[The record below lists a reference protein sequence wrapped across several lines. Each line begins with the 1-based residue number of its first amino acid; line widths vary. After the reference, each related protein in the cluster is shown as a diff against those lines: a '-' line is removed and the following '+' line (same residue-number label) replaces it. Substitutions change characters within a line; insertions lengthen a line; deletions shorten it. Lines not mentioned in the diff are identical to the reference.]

1 MRRYNAAEII
11 ERYDEINENEVDA
24 DIKLEWIQSLEMLI
38 YDEIIKTHEDD
49 PIEAMIKEDMFESV
63 EEYFDSFDMET
74 PLLAPM
80 PYHEIYMN
88 WIDKKIAERYKETNK
103 FNASVNLFNSSYIT
117 FMDAYNRKH
126 LPLQKMP
133 NIMMRVQ

>member
-1 MRRYNAAEII
+1 MKRYSSAEII
-11 ERYDEINENEVDA
+11 DRYDGINQNEVDA
-24 DIKLEWIQSLEMLI
+24 DIKLEWIQSLEMMI

-49 PIEAMIKEDMFESV
+49 PIESMVKEGMYESA
-63 EEYFDSFDMET
+63 EEYFDSFDMDT

-117 FMDAYNRKH
+117 FMDAYNRRH
-126 LPLQKMP
+126 LPLQPYPKI
-133 NIMMRVQ
+133 NMRTL